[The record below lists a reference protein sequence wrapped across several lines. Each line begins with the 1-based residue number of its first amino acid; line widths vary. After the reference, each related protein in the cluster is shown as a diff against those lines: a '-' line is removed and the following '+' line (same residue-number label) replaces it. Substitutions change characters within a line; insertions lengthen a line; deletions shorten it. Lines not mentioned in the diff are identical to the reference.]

1 MKRETLYLAFYYVD
15 KFLSLES
22 NVKNDEFQLLGLTA
36 MYVACKMEEVYP
48 IQTSDF
54 LLSADNLYS
63 LDQIASMEL
72 ALYRKLDFHLTP
84 TTAQTW
90 LLWYMSQWDAY
101 IQKDSP
107 DTLRFKYFIAFII
120 Y

>member
-1 MKRETLYLAFYYVD
+1 MRSILFDWMLEVFLYTEINYKVCSEFQMKRETLYLAFYYVD

-84 TTAQTW
+84 TTA
-90 LLWYMSQWDAY
+90 
-101 IQKDSP
+101 
-107 DTLRFKYFIAFII
+107 
-120 Y
+120 

>member
-1 MKRETLYLAFYYVD
+1 MKRETLYLSFYYVD

-36 MYVACKMEEVYP
+36 MYAACKMEEVYP

-63 LDQIASMEL
+63 TEQIVNMEL
-72 ALYRKLDFHLTP
+72 ILYKKLDFHLTP

-101 IQKDSP
+101 LPPESAP
-107 DTLRFKYFIAFII
+107 SLRFK
-120 Y
+120 